1 MRELQVKRLEAVI
14 RAKEARLQGR
24 QALGAAWAGGGRGGR
39 PEAVRITLYR
49 IPPNDVPPPVRPSV
63 FRASSEINIQYGTR
77 YRTVSLYSYMATALR
92 TRTRC
97 TVLTTTTS

>member
-39 PEAVRITLYR
+39 PEAVRITVYPTKR
-49 IPPNDVPPPVRPSV
+49 
-63 FRASSEINIQYGTR
+63 RAAAGAA
-77 YRTVSLYSYMATALR
+77 VSLPSEL
-92 TRTRC
+92 
-97 TVLTTTTS
+97 